1 MTTDDRQLRLISLQ
15 AQENEAER
23 RVLRLLMSIS
33 TWAATP
39 RGGIDWGLEEALDD
53 LRVASHELE
62 QIRGDMDLP
71 F

>member
-15 AQENEAER
+15 AQENEAEG

-39 RGGIDWGLEEALDD
+39 GGGIDWGLEEALDD
-53 LRVASHELE
+53 LRVASRELD